1 MTKEH
6 YSILSEH
13 IFEVR
18 YRANSKI
25 LDYRGKWAELISD
38 HLALPHW
45 SIVENRID
53 IFDKP
58 NSERA
63 FVGFRNSGYTCG
75 DPSTSNFFPDKAIK
89 FYKFLS
95 KLDGF
100 VSPLFVERIGIK
112 SKFITAYESNFEAL
126 LALFTKN
133 YISIADKAL
142 KCINAKLVD
151 IGALLNFSDKIGNF
165 NTVCGPMKKE
175 QMKDF
180 MPKRTEYPE
189 VGLFYDID
197 YWQKPNSKISDNAI
211 AKIIQEYART
221 SWVRYSAITSLI
233 LEG

>member
-1 MTKEH
+1 MPKEH
-6 YSILSEH
+6 DSMLSEH

-25 LDYRGKWAELISD
+25 LDYRGKWAELISE
-38 HLALPHW
+38 HLSLPHW

-63 FVGFRNSGYTCG
+63 FVGFRNSGYTCS
-75 DPSTSNFFPDKAIK
+75 DPSTANFFPDRAIK
-89 FYKFLS
+89 FYKHLS

-100 VSPLFVERIGIK
+100 GSPLFVERIGVR
-112 SKFITAYESNFEAL
+112 SKFLSAYESNFETL

-133 YISIADKAL
+133 YVSIPEKAQ
-142 KCINAKLVD
+142 KSINAKLTD
-151 IGALLNFSDKIGNF
+151 IGAPLNFTDKIGNF
-165 NTVCGPMKKE
+165 NTVCGPMKKD

-180 MPKRTEYPE
+180 MPKRTDYPE

-197 YWQKPNSKISDNAI
+197 YWQKPNSNTPDNEISRL
-211 AKIIQEYART
+211 IQEYART
-221 SWVRYSAITSLI
+221 AWERHATIISLI